1 MNLIFG
7 GGCLILGVLS
17 FLMSFYVAEKVS
29 NTVISKTL
37 QYLGITL
44 FFIGTA
50 MFWMIS
56 SEIVFLLRIGK

>member
-1 MNLIFG
+1 MNIIFG

-29 NTVISKTL
+29 NTVISKAL

-44 FFIGTA
+44 FFYRNGD
-50 MFWMIS
+50 
-56 SEIVFLLRIGK
+56 VLDDFLVR

>member
-1 MNLIFG
+1 MNIIFG

-29 NTVISKTL
+29 NTVMSKTL

-50 MFWMIS
+50 MFWMI
-56 SEIVFLLRIGK
+56 F